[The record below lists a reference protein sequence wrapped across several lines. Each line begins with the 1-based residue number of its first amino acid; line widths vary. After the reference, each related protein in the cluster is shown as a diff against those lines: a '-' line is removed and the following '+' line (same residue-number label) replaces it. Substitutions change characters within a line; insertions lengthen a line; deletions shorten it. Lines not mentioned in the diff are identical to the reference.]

1 MFITFEGIEGSG
13 KSSLIAQLKKY
24 FKSSKL
30 EAFFSKEPGGT
41 DLGKEIRKILL
52 NPKYSFDPTSE
63 LLLLLADRA
72 EHVQKII
79 RPNLQKNKLIF
90 CDRYLDSTLAYQGS
104 GRNLDKKII
113 KEMFKVLDFPIPDLT
128 ILLDVPVQIGLSR
141 ARKRNK
147 LDRFEKEDLNFHENV
162 RRSYLDLAKNDSTR
176 IVIFDS
182 SISEEELFK
191 KAVNLIK
198 SRISGKY

>member
-113 KEMFKVLDFPIPDLT
+113 REMFKALDFPIPDLT

-162 RRSYLDLAKNDSTR
+162 RRSYLDLAKNDSAR
-176 IVIFDS
+176 IVLFDS

-198 SRISGKY
+198 SRISG

>member
-24 FKSSKL
+24 FKSSRL

-113 KEMFKVLDFPIPDLT
+113 KEMFKALDFPIPDLT
-128 ILLDVPVQIGLSR
+128 ILLDVPVQIGLGR

-162 RRSYLDLAKNDSTR
+162 RRSYLDLAKNDSAR
-176 IVIFDS
+176 IVLFDS

-198 SRISGKY
+198 SRISG

>member
-52 NPKYSFDPTSE
+52 NPKHSFDPTSE

-79 RPNLQKNKLIF
+79 RPNLQKNKLFF

-113 KEMFKVLDFPIPDLT
+113 KEMFKALDFPIPDLT

-162 RRSYLDLAKNDSTR
+162 RRSYLDLAKNDSAR
-176 IVIFDS
+176 IVLFDS

-198 SRISGKY
+198 SRISG

>member
-128 ILLDVPVQIGLSR
+128 ILLDLPVQIGLSR

-162 RRSYLDLAKNDSTR
+162 RRSYLDLAKNDSKR

-198 SRISGKY
+198 SRISV

>member
-113 KEMFKVLDFPIPDLT
+113 REMFKALDFPIPDLT

-162 RRSYLDLAKNDSTR
+162 RRSYLDLAKNDSAR
-176 IVIFDS
+176 IVLFDS

-198 SRISGKY
+198 SRING

>member
-79 RPNLQKNKLIF
+79 RPNLQKNKLFF

-113 KEMFKVLDFPIPDLT
+113 REMFKALDFPIPDLT

-162 RRSYLDLAKNDSTR
+162 RRSYLDLAKNDSAR
-176 IVIFDS
+176 IVLFDS

-198 SRISGKY
+198 SRISV

>member
-113 KEMFKVLDFPIPDLT
+113 KEMFKALDFPIPDLT

-162 RRSYLDLAKNDSTR
+162 RRSYLDLAKNDSAR
-176 IVIFDS
+176 IVLFDS

-198 SRISGKY
+198 SRING

>member
-1 MFITFEGIEGSG
+1 M
-13 KSSLIAQLKKY
+13 QNLKIK
-24 FKSSKL
+24 
-30 EAFFSKEPGGT
+30 
-41 DLGKEIRKILL
+41 IRKILL

-104 GRNLDKKII
+104 GRNLDKKTI
-113 KEMFKVLDFPIPDLT
+113 KEMFKALDFPIPDLT
-128 ILLDVPVQIGLSR
+128 ILLDVPVQTGLSR

-162 RRSYLDLAKNDSTR
+162 RRSYLDLAKNDSAR
-176 IVIFDS
+176 IVLFDS

>member
-41 DLGKEIRKILL
+41 DLGKEIRKTLL

-79 RPNLQKNKLIF
+79 RPNIQKNKLIF

-198 SRISGKY
+198 SRISG

>member
-41 DLGKEIRKILL
+41 DLGKEIRKTLL

-113 KEMFKVLDFPIPDLT
+113 KEMFKALDFPIPDLT

-162 RRSYLDLAKNDSTR
+162 RRSYLDLAKNDSKR

-198 SRISGKY
+198 SRISV

>member
-90 CDRYLDSTLAYQGS
+90 CDRYLDSTFAYQGS

-113 KEMFKVLDFPIPDLT
+113 KEMFKALDFPIPDLT

-162 RRSYLDLAKNDSTR
+162 RRSYLDLAKNDSKR

-198 SRISGKY
+198 SRISV

>member
-41 DLGKEIRKILL
+41 DLGKEIRKTLL

-128 ILLDVPVQIGLSR
+128 ILLDVPVQIGLGR

-162 RRSYLDLAKNDSTR
+162 RRSYLDLAKNDSAR
-176 IVIFDS
+176 IVLFDS

-198 SRISGKY
+198 SRISV

>member
-41 DLGKEIRKILL
+41 DLGKEIRKTLL

-162 RRSYLDLAKNDSTR
+162 RRSYLDLAKNDSAR
-176 IVIFDS
+176 IVLFDS

-198 SRISGKY
+198 SRISV

>member
-41 DLGKEIRKILL
+41 DLGKEIRKTLL

-79 RPNLQKNKLIF
+79 RPKLQKNKLIF

-162 RRSYLDLAKNDSTR
+162 RRSYLDLAKNDSKR

-198 SRISGKY
+198 SRISV

>member
-52 NPKYSFDPTSE
+52 NPKYSFDSTSE

-113 KEMFKVLDFPIPDLT
+113 KEMFKALDFPIPDLT

-162 RRSYLDLAKNDSTR
+162 RRSYLDLAKNDSAR
-176 IVIFDS
+176 IVLFDS

-198 SRISGKY
+198 SRISG

>member
-52 NPKYSFDPTSE
+52 NPKHSFDPTSE

-113 KEMFKVLDFPIPDLT
+113 KEMFKALDFPIPDLT

-162 RRSYLDLAKNDSTR
+162 RRSYLDLAKNDSAR
-176 IVIFDS
+176 IVLFDS

-198 SRISGKY
+198 SRING

>member
-113 KEMFKVLDFPIPDLT
+113 KEMFKALDFPIPDLT

-198 SRISGKY
+198 SRISV

>member
-41 DLGKEIRKILL
+41 DLGKEIRKTLL

-113 KEMFKVLDFPIPDLT
+113 KKMFKALDFPIPDLT

-198 SRISGKY
+198 SRISV

>member
-24 FKSSKL
+24 FKNSKL
-30 EAFFSKEPGGT
+30 QAFFSKEPGGT

-113 KEMFKVLDFPIPDLT
+113 REMFKALDFPIPDLT
-128 ILLDVPVQIGLSR
+128 ILLDVPVQIGLGR

-162 RRSYLDLAKNDSTR
+162 RRSYLDLAKNDSAR
-176 IVIFDS
+176 IVLFDS

-198 SRISGKY
+198 SRISG

>member
-41 DLGKEIRKILL
+41 DLGKEIRKTLL

-90 CDRYLDSTLAYQGS
+90 CDRYLDSTFAYQGS

-198 SRISGKY
+198 SRISV

>member
-52 NPKYSFDPTSE
+52 NPKHSFDPTSE

-79 RPNLQKNKLIF
+79 RPNLQKNKLFF

-113 KEMFKVLDFPIPDLT
+113 REMFKALDFPIPDLT
-128 ILLDVPVQIGLSR
+128 ILLDVPCLLYTSPSPR
-141 ARKRNK
+141 
-147 LDRFEKEDLNFHENV
+147 D
-162 RRSYLDLAKNDSTR
+162 
-176 IVIFDS
+176 
-182 SISEEELFK
+182 
-191 KAVNLIK
+191 
-198 SRISGKY
+198 